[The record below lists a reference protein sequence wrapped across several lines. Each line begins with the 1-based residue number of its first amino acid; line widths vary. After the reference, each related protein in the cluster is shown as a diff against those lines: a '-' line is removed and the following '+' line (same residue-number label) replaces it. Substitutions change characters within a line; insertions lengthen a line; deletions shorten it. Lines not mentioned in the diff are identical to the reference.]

1 MASQRM
7 TSAARAISLT
17 ETAPSGSRSVNTICS
32 FCGVGCG
39 LTVSLENGRIDKVRG
54 DGSNP
59 YSRGRTCVKGINGWH
74 YVFRSERL
82 TEPMVRKDG
91 RLVAVSW
98 EEALDRAG
106 QGLGRVKDEYGP
118 DAFAMMTSSK
128 ATNELNYAAQKFA
141 RLVMGTNNIDSC
153 NRS

>member
-1 MASQRM
+1 MASQG
-7 TSAARAISLT
+7 TFTAETAISLT
-17 ETAPSGSRSVNTICS
+17 EAAAGGSRSVNTICS

-74 YVFRSERL
+74 YVFRDDRL
-82 TEPMVRKDG
+82 TEPMVRKNG

-98 EEALDRAG
+98 EEALDRAAA
-106 QGLGRVKDEYGP
+106 GLGRVKDEYGP
-118 DAFAMMTSSK
+118 HAFAMMTSSK

-141 RLVMGTNNIDSC
+141 RLVMGTNNVDSC